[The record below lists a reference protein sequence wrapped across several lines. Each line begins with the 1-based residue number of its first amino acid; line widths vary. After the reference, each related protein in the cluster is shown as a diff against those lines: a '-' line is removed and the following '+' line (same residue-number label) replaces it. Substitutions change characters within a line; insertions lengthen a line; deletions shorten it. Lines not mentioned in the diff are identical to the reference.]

1 MSESTTDQP
10 HPVHTTHSEPVHPVL
25 LQILEEQ
32 RAKGRRYYGCDLHT
46 HNGRD
51 PLVDA
56 LQEAVDAL
64 QYLTQALMEA
74 QDRIARLEATNSS
87 PQSR

>member
-1 MSESTTDQP
+1 MSEQP
-10 HPVHTTHSEPVHPVL
+10 APQHTERSRPVHPVL
-25 LQILEEQ
+25 LEILEEQ
-32 RAKGRRYYGCDLHT
+32 RVKGRRYYGCDLHT

-87 PQSR
+87 PQPR